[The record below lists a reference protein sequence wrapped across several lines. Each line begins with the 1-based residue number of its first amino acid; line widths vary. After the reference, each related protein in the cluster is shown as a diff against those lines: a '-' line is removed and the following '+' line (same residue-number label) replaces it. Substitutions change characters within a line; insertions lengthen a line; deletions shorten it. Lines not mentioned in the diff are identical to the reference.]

1 MFISNR
7 EFKKNDRAPEQHIK
21 ILAGAPRCTKKHSYK
36 SGLFFKK
43 NYPLSACRW
52 WFLADTYFPTGLD
65 PGAAATTLSA
75 STISGRISAG
85 MPMTISLLSIPE
97 NFRDPSHP
105 SEMFIFPLR

>member
-1 MFISNR
+1 MFISDR
-7 EFKKNDRAPEQHIK
+7 EFKKTTGHQNNISKSSPVLR
-21 ILAGAPRCTKKHSYK
+21 GALKNTLTKV
-36 SGLFFKK
+36 GFFLKK